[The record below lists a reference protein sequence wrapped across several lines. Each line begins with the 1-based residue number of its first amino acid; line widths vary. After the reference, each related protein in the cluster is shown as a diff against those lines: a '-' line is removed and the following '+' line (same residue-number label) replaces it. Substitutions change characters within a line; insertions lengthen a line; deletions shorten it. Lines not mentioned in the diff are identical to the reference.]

1 MHYVSKLLVQ
11 RFIIGAIRAPLV
23 YTPSKTEAPL
33 ASKGLSVAAIGF
45 ESPSVIGF
53 VSLLFGSF
61 EKICGQEWLLLFSIL
76 VSAYGQSQFS
86 PKITTSL
93 SIGAYLTTFPVPITF

>member
-1 MHYVSKLLVQ
+1 MGRLTKGVVMMSHALRFEIALDVVQ
-11 RFIIGAIRAPLV
+11 CFIIDAIRAPLV

-61 EKICGQEWLLLFSIL
+61 EKICGQEWPKSRHRCL
-76 VSAYGQSQFS
+76 SAL
-86 PKITTSL
+86 I
-93 SIGAYLTTFPVPITF
+93 